1 MDNIFIILEI
11 NMMVYEI
18 IIKSMDKAFIIFQ
31 KKKANIKVNLK
42 II

>member
-18 IIKSMDKAFIIFQ
+18 IIKSMDKAFIILL